1 MIFLGYPSERMQAA
15 ESQENSRKHIHS
27 SRSESPKE
35 SSRRVKLEQWCSYL
49 AGHQNHLRE
58 KRRKRGWKEK
68 NGRGGGREGEGKRG
82 ERKGEEIWK
91 LEATSDMLGQNLW
104 HGTWRFSSFK
114 SSLGDSSE
122 LVRLGNL

>member
-35 SSRRVKLEQWCSYL
+35 SSRRVKLEQWCRLPESS
-49 AGHQNHLRE
+49 GGK

-91 LEATSDMLGQNLW
+91 LEATLDMLSQNLW